1 MGTRF
6 LAIRYEYYKYEMN
19 SAALSWN
26 QRHRYAIIVLFSWNT
41 G

>member
-6 LAIRYEYYKYEMN
+6 LTVRYEYYKYEMN

-26 QRHRYAIIVLFSWNT
+26 QGTDMQL
-41 G
+41 